1 MRLLLLFGLLFSTS
15 LFAQQNDEQLA
26 AQFMGNGEYEKAADM
41 YEKLLNKNAAS
52 GYLYDNLLTC
62 YIKMQDWNQAEKLV
76 KKQQKRFS
84 DQVMYLVDWAYV
96 KQLSGNT
103 DKLNKFTDDL
113 IKNVDGSDAKTS
125 QLAAAFQKRNFL
137 NEAIRTYLRARQLNG
152 NQSLVYALQLAQL
165 YDQTKNV
172 PLMVEEYL
180 NVILQNPRIVGEV
193 QELLQDYAVQP
204 NHYETIRAALLKR
217 LKVYPDNETMQD
229 LLIWLYVQKKDF
241 NNAFIQARALDKRY
255 KEDGKRLIELGQIA
269 AQNQAYDAAINMF
282 GYVIQLGKDKPHYL
296 TARMNQLDARK
307 QKILFAS
314 SYTQQDLLIL
324 ENEYKSFLDENG
336 RYHFTARIMR
346 DLARLYI
353 YQLNRRSDGIALYEE
368 IINQPRIDAKFK
380 GSCKLELGD
389 IYLLMGEEWEALLL
403 YGQVDKDFKEDPL
416 GQEAK
421 FRNATLSYYL
431 GEFEW
436 ARAQLDVLKT
446 ATTQLMANN
455 ALELSLLIQDNT
467 VDSNEEPLRMY
478 ANADLHFYQMSYTQS
493 LQTLDSLTLLYPRH
507 SLADDVLYKRAQI
520 AIAQKKYDLADGF
533 LTQIIKEHGSGIWG
547 DNALFMLA
555 EMNHTNLNN
564 IELAIEYYNQLL
576 ATYPGSF
583 FTTEARKRIRIL
595 RNDPVN

>member
-1 MRLLLLFGLLFSTS
+1 
-15 LFAQQNDEQLA
+15 LFAQQNEEQLA
-26 AQFMGNGEYEKAADM
+26 AQFLGNGEYEKAADM
-41 YEKLLNKNAAS
+41 YEKLLNKNPS
-52 GYLYDNLLTC
+52 STYLYDNLLNC
-62 YIKMQDWNQAEKLV
+62 YIKIRDWNQAEKLV
-76 KKQQKRFS
+76 KRQQKRFS
-84 DQVMYLVDWAYV
+84 DQMIYQVDLAYI

-103 DKLNKFTDDL
+103 DKLNKYLDDL
-113 IKNVDGSDAKTS
+113 IKNLDGSDSKTT

-152 NQSLVYALQLAQL
+152 NQSIAYALPLAQL
-165 YDQTKNV
+165 YGQTQNV
-172 PLMVEEYL
+172 SQMVEEYL
-180 NVILQNPRIVGEV
+180 NAIQQNPRIVGEV

-204 NHYETIRAALLKR
+204 TYYESIRTTLLKR

-241 NNAFIQARALDKRY
+241 NNAFVQARALDKRY
-255 KEDGKRLIELGQIA
+255 KEEGKRLIELGQIA
-269 AQNQAYDAAINMF
+269 TQNQAYDAAINMF
-282 GYVIQLGKDKPHYL
+282 GYVIQFGKDKPHYL

-307 QKILFAS
+307 QKILFATNH
-314 SYTQQDLLIL
+314 TQEDLLVL

-353 YQLNRRSDGIALYEE
+353 YQLNRRNDGIALYEE
-368 IINQPRIDAKFK
+368 IINQPRIDHKFK
-380 GSCKLELGD
+380 GTCKLELGD
-389 IYLLMGEEWEALLL
+389 IYLLMGEEWEAMLL

-467 VDSNEEPLRMY
+467 IDSNEEPLRMY
-478 ANADLHFYQMSYTQS
+478 ANADLYYYQMSFVQS
-493 LQTLDSLTLLYPRH
+493 IQILDSLTALYPRH

-520 AIAQKKYDLADGF
+520 ALAQKNYNLANEF
-533 LTQIIKEHGSGIWG
+533 LKQIIKEHGSGIWG
-547 DNALFMLA
+547 DNAMFMLA
-555 EMNHTNLNN
+555 EMNHTVMNN
-564 IELAIEYYNQLL
+564 TETAIEYYNQLL

-583 FTTEARKRIRIL
+583 FTTEARKRIRTL